1 MLSSRQKAWSGVN
14 DVATGPRYKV
24 PFRRRREG
32 KTDYHARYKLI
43 ISKKPRVVIR
53 KSNASTT
60 IQLVVAEQ
68 MGDKTL
74 LTVNSKEL
82 NDFGYSLSKGNLPAA
97 YLTGLLFGKRM
108 LALGTTEGI
117 ADIGLHSSTRGNR
130 IYAAIKG
137 VVDAGV
143 NVPHNPDIFPD
154 EERIRGEHI
163 KQHTGA
169 DIVAQF
175 EAAREKILG

>member
-1 MLSSRQKAWSGVN
+1 M
-14 DVATGPRYKV
+14 

-32 KTDYHARYKLI
+32 RTNYHVRYRLI
-43 ISKKPRVVIR
+43 LSKKPRVVVR

-60 IQLVVAEQ
+60 LQLVVAEQ
-68 MGDKTL
+68 LGDKTL

-82 NDFGYSLSKGNLPAA
+82 EDFGYTLSKSNLPAA
-97 YLTGLLFGKRM
+97 YLTGLLFGKKM
-108 LALGTTEGI
+108 LALGNVEGI
-117 ADIGLHSSTRGNR
+117 ADIGLHASTRGNR

-143 NVPHNPDIFPD
+143 NVPHSPEIFPED
-154 EERIRGEHI
+154 ERIRGEHI
-163 KQHTGA
+163 KKYTGT

-175 EAAREKILG
+175 EQAREKILG

>member
-1 MLSSRQKAWSGVN
+1 L
-14 DVATGPRYKV
+14 ATGPRYKV

-32 KTDYHARYKLI
+32 KTNYHVRYKLI
-43 ISKKPRVVIR
+43 LSKKPRVVVR

-60 IQLVVAEQ
+60 LQLVVAEQ

-74 LTVNSKEL
+74 LTVKSQEL
-82 NDFGYSLSKGNLPAA
+82 KSFGFTSSLGNLPAA
-97 YLTGLLFGKRM
+97 YLTGLLFGKKM
-108 LALGTTEGI
+108 LALGIDEGV
-117 ADIGLHSSTRGNR
+117 ADIGLHASTRGNR

-143 NVPHNPDIFPD
+143 DVPHGAEIFPD

-163 KQHTGA
+163 KKFTGT

>member
-1 MLSSRQKAWSGVN
+1 M
-14 DVATGPRYKV
+14 ATGPRYKV

-32 KTDYHARYKLI
+32 KTNYHVRYKLI
-43 ISKKPRVVIR
+43 LSKKPRVVVR

-60 IQLVVAEQ
+60 LQLVVAEQ

-82 NDFGYSLSKGNLPAA
+82 KNFGYTFSTGNLPAA
-97 YLTGLLFGKRM
+97 YLTGLLFGKKM
-108 LALGTTEGI
+108 LALGETEGI

-143 NVPHNPDIFPD
+143 NVPHSREIFPD
-154 EERIRGEHI
+154 DERIRGEHI
-163 KQHTGA
+163 KNYTGA

-175 EAAREKILG
+175 EQAREKILG

>member
-1 MLSSRQKAWSGVN
+1 L
-14 DVATGPRYKV
+14 ATGPRYKV

-32 KTDYHARYKLI
+32 KTNYHVRYRLI
-43 ISKKPRVVIR
+43 LSKKPRVVVR

-60 IQLVVAEQ
+60 LQLVVAEQ

-74 LTVNSKEL
+74 LTVNSKDL
-82 NDFGYSLSKGNLPAA
+82 KNFGYTLGTGNLPAA
-97 YLTGLLFGKRM
+97 YLTGLLFGKKM
-108 LALGTTEGI
+108 LALGQKEGI
-117 ADIGLHSSTRGNR
+117 ADIGLHASTRGNR

-143 NVPHNPDIFPD
+143 NVPHSPKIFPD
-154 EERIRGEHI
+154 DERIRGEHI
-163 KQHTGA
+163 KNYTGA

-175 EAAREKILG
+175 EQAREKILG

>member
-1 MLSSRQKAWSGVN
+1 M
-14 DVATGPRYKV
+14 ATGPRYKV

-32 KTDYHARYKLI
+32 KTDYHARFKLI
-43 ISKKPRVVIR
+43 ISRKPRVVVR
-53 KSNASTT
+53 KSNANTN

-68 MGDKTL
+68 TGDKTL

-82 NDFGYSLSKGNLPAA
+82 KDFGYTLSKGNLPAA
-97 YLTGLLFGKRM
+97 YLTGLLFGKKM
-108 LALGTTEGI
+108 LALGEKEGI
-117 ADIGLHSSTRGNR
+117 ADIGLNSSTRGNR
-130 IYAAIKG
+130 VYAAIKG

-143 NVPHNPDIFPD
+143 SVPHNPEIFPD

-163 KQHTGA
+163 KKHTGA

-175 EAAREKILG
+175 EAAREKIQG

>member
-1 MLSSRQKAWSGVN
+1 L
-14 DVATGPRYKV
+14 ATGPRYKV

-32 KTDYHARYKLI
+32 KTNYHVRYRLI
-43 ISKKPRVVIR
+43 LSKKPRVVVR

-60 IQLVVAEQ
+60 LQLVVAEQ
-68 MGDKTL
+68 LGDKTL

-82 NDFGYSLSKGNLPAA
+82 ENFGYTLSKSNLPAA
-97 YLTGLLFGKRM
+97 YLTGLLFGKKM
-108 LALGTTEGI
+108 LALGKEEGI
-117 ADIGLHSSTRGNR
+117 ADIGLHASTRGNR

-143 NVPHNPDIFPD
+143 NVPHSSEIFPED
-154 EERIRGEHI
+154 GRIRGEHI
-163 KQHTGA
+163 KKYTGT

-175 EAAREKILG
+175 EQAREKILG